1 MGNTQSS
8 EPSTPASEL
17 YPSPNA
23 SNDDNNQGKTSTVP
37 VKYGDNVPIDS
48 QKSNSLGSSVFGL
61 EGVKFDLGSSMKHSA
76 LQNKVSKNKPVISV
90 ILIVFF
96 QFSEFLTKVLDF
108 IILL

>member
-17 YPSPNA
+17 YPSPNP

-37 VKYGDNVPIDS
+37 VKYLDNVPIDS

-61 EGVKFDLGSSMKHSA
+61 EGVKFDLGSSMKLLA
-76 LQNKVSKNKPVISV
+76 LRNKVSKLYWFIYFNYFNGIFPVFRIPDKSP
-90 ILIVFF
+90 
-96 QFSEFLTKVLDF
+96 
-108 IILL
+108 